1 MGPTAA
7 VIVAGG
13 AGRRLGGADKPELR
27 IGDRTLLQIA
37 LEAVGSADTVVVV
50 GPERAVPAGVRQA
63 REQPPG
69 GGPAAALAAGVL
81 ELRPAV
87 DALVAVLAAD
97 QPGVTAAL
105 LARLSER
112 ARLRR
117 TGVVAVDPG
126 GRRQYLLGVFPAGPL
141 LARCAAADWSGRR
154 LGHLLDPL
162 IGAELP
168 VGADE
173 AADIDTPEDLD
184 RWRS

>member
-37 LEAVGSADTVVVV
+37 LEAVGSADTVVV
-50 GPERAVPAGVRQA
+50 GPERAVPVGVRQA

-81 ELRPAV
+81 ELRPAA

-105 LARLSER
+105 LTRLSEQ

-141 LARCAAADWSGRR
+141 LARCAAAQWSGRR
-154 LGHLLDPL
+154 LGDLLDPL

-173 AADIDTPEDLD
+173 AADIDTPQDLD